1 MTVGVARGTFVLAS
15 ALLLSQAVGDP
26 ARAREGAP
34 SASVTVLGA
43 SSAVADG
50 PRAPALERLGVE
62 EFVQRAI
69 EAAPEL
75 DVSRWAVVSQEADLQ
90 QAKASSFLPELTATS
105 NFGYARRARGNVLES
120 PDTVDT
126 RAFGPF
132 NRVEIQ
138 LVQPLYTWGKIT
150 SGIEAA
156 THAVGVKIAEHD
168 GLEATV
174 IEQTKTLYYN
184 IVLAR
189 SVVGILEEARDGFD
203 DALETARER
212 REDGDVDVTELD
224 ILYLRV
230 GRAETAKEIP
240 KLVAG
245 EKAALGALRVL
256 AGGEPGSA
264 LDVRERLLDPEPAVL
279 EPLEHYLAELY
290 EVSPT
295 WRQIEQGVE
304 AQASELSRTEAEYFP
319 DLLLTGYFGYSYAPD
334 RDRQLNPFANDNFNF
349 LRGPGGFLTVRW
361 PLNFHIT
368 ATKVQKAR
376 AELGQLQARRRQ
388 ARSGLAVELVS
399 AYETVVESRKA
410 VTDLDDGRRAGR
422 AILTLTV
429 TNFDLAIG
437 DASEILNAL
446 GNYARVSSS
455 YYESVR
461 DFNVSLARLARVLG
475 AEQVGRGKSAV
486 TRARPAAVSV
496 EAPRPELAPPTR

>member
-1 MTVGVARGTFVLAS
+1 MAVGVGRGVLILAT
-15 ALLLSQAVGDP
+15 ALLLSPAAGPAVRAADAGTVP
-26 ARAREGAP
+26 APAE
-34 SASVTVLGA
+34 VA
-43 SSAVADG
+43 SSSGPSMA
-50 PRAPALERLGVE
+50 PRAPTLERLGVD

-75 DVSRWAVVSQEADLQ
+75 DVARWAVVSQEADLQ
-90 QAKASSFLPELTATS
+90 KARASSFLPEFTATS
-105 NFGYARRARGNVLES
+105 SFGFARRARGTVLES

-126 RAFGPF
+126 RTFGPF

-189 SVVGILEEARDGFD
+189 SVRGILEEARNGFD

-212 REDGDVDVTELD
+212 REDGDVDITELD

-245 EKAALGALRVL
+245 EKSALEALRVL

-264 LDVRERLLDPEPAVL
+264 LDVRDRLLDPEPAVL
-279 EPLEHYLAELY
+279 EPLDNYLAELY
-290 EVSPT
+290 DVSPT
-295 WRQIEQGVE
+295 WRQIEQGVD

-319 DLLLTGYFGYSYAPD
+319 DLLFTGYFGYSYAPD
-334 RDRQLNPFANDNFNF
+334 RDRQLNPFAYDNFNF

-361 PLNFHIT
+361 PLNFHLT

-376 AELGQLQARRRQ
+376 AELGHLQARRRQ

-410 VTDLDDGRRAGR
+410 VADLDDGRRAGR
-422 AILTLTV
+422 AILTLAV

-461 DFNVSLARLARVLG
+461 DYNVSLAKLARVLG
-475 AEQVGRGKSAV
+475 AEQVGRGESAF
-486 TRARPAAVSV
+486 TRTRPAAASAG
-496 EAPRPELAPPTR
+496 APDPELSPPTR

>member
-1 MTVGVARGTFVLAS
+1 MVRAAARGASVLAT
-15 ALLLSQAVGDP
+15 AILLSGLLTGPASGIDDEPAPGPAPAPGVKPAGRAVGP
-26 ARAREGAP
+26 TME
-34 SASVTVLGA
+34 VLGL
-43 SSAVADG
+43 D
-50 PRAPALERLGVE
+50 
-62 EFVQRAI
+62 EFVSRAV

-75 DVSRWAVVSQEADLQ
+75 DVARWAVASQEADLQ
-90 QAKASSFLPELTATS
+90 QARASSFLPEFTAT
-105 NFGYARRARGNVLES
+105 NMFGFARRARGNVLES

-132 NRVEIQ
+132 NRVEIE

-156 THAVGVKIAEHD
+156 THAVGVKIAEQD

-174 IEQTKTLYYN
+174 VEQTKTLYYN

-189 SVVGILEEARDGFD
+189 SVRGILEEARDGFD

-212 REDGDVDVTELD
+212 REDGDVDITELD

-245 EKAALGALRVL
+245 EKAALEALRVL
-256 AGGEPGSA
+256 AGGEPRSA
-264 LDVRERLLDPEPAVL
+264 LDVRDRLLDPEPAVL
-279 EPLEHYLAELY
+279 EPLENYLAELY
-290 EVSPT
+290 DLSPR

-304 AQASELSRTEAEYFP
+304 AQQSELSRTEAEYFP
-319 DLLLTGYFGYSYAPD
+319 DLLFTGYFGYSYAPD
-334 RDRQLNPFANDNFNF
+334 RDRQLNPFAWDQFNF
-349 LRGPGGFLTVRW
+349 LRGPGGFLTLRW

-376 AELGQLQARRRQ
+376 AELGHLQAQRRQ
-388 ARSGLAVELVS
+388 ARSGLAVELAS
-399 AYETVVESRKA
+399 SYERVVENRKA
-410 VTDLDDGRRAGR
+410 VADLDDGRRAGR
-422 AILTLTV
+422 AILTLAV

-455 YYESVR
+455 YYEAVR
-461 DFNVSLARLARVLG
+461 DYNVSLATLARVLG
-475 AEQVGRGKSAV
+475 QEEIGKGAL
-486 TRARPAAVSV
+486 RAPPAAPGEGAADPVS
-496 EAPRPELAPPTR
+496 PPPTR

>member
-1 MTVGVARGTFVLAS
+1 MTVALARRGVASLAMVT
-15 ALLLSQAVGDP
+15 LLSLSCASLAEAADTGN
-26 ARAREGAP
+26 GAP
-34 SASVTVLGA
+34 EVPSPEVVAAKAAST
-43 SSAVADG
+43 
-50 PRAPALERLGVE
+50 PRVDLERLSLE
-62 EFVQRAI
+62 QFVDRAV

-75 DVSRWAVVSQEADLQ
+75 DVARWAVASQEADLQ
-90 QAKASSFLPELTATS
+90 TARASSFLPEFTAT
-105 NFGYARRARGNVLES
+105 NQFGFARRARGDVLES

-138 LVQPLYTWGKIT
+138 LVQPLFTWGKIT

-174 IEQTKTLYYN
+174 VEQTKTLYYN
-184 IVLAR
+184 ILLAR
-189 SVVGILEEARDGFD
+189 SVRGILEEARDGFD
-203 DALETARER
+203 DALESARER
-212 REDGDVDVTELD
+212 REDGDVDITELD

-245 EKAALGALRVL
+245 EKAALEALRVL
-256 AGGEPGSA
+256 SGGEPSSP
-264 LDVRERLLDPEPAVL
+264 LDVRGRLLDPEPAAL
-279 EPLEHYLAELY
+279 EPLDHYLAELY
-290 EVSPT
+290 DVSPQ

-304 AQASELSRTEAEYFP
+304 AQASELSRTQAEYFP
-319 DLLLTGYFGYSYAPD
+319 DLYFTGYFGYSYAPD
-334 RDRQLNPFANDNFNF
+334 RDRQLNPFAWDQFNF

-361 PLNFHIT
+361 PLNFHVT

-376 AELGQLQARRRQ
+376 AELGHLEAKRRQ
-388 ARSGLAVELVS
+388 ARSGLAVELSS
-399 AYETVVESRKA
+399 AYEAVVENRKA
-410 VTDLDDGRRAGR
+410 VDDLDDGRRAGR
-422 AILTLTV
+422 AILTLAV

-455 YYESVR
+455 YYEAVR
-461 DFNVSLARLARVLG
+461 DYNVSLARLSRVLG
-475 AEQVGRGKSAV
+475 AEYVGRVSTRPPRAV
-486 TRARPAAVSV
+486 AA
-496 EAPRPELAPPTR
+496 EADPEPSPPTR